1 MLFQSTVSWWQE
13 NDRFIDCLSSEN
25 ANSRISPR
33 VEGSS
38 NDRGLF
44 GPLVNLWIGDLY
56 SGSAAAET
64 VTIGILLEVLLP
76 ELTVDAVEHLK
87 PRIDYGR
94 LQCVAD

>member
-1 MLFQSTVSWWQE
+1 MQIAEF
-13 NDRFIDCLSSEN
+13 
-25 ANSRISPR
+25 SPR
-33 VEGSS
+33 VEGSAKG
-38 NDRGLF
+38 RGLV

-56 SGSAAAET
+56 SGNAAAET

-94 LQCVAD
+94 LQCIAD